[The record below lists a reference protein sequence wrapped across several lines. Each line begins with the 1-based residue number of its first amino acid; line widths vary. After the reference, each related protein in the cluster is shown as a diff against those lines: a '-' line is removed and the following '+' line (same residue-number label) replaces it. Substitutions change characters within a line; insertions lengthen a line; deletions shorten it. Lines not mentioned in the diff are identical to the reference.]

1 MLLSHKR
8 NKIMPLA
15 ATRMQLETLV
25 INESEKER
33 QISYDITHIWDLLS
47 APMNLPAEKKLRD
60 MKTFMVAKGQG
71 SVMDG
76 EFGVSRHKP

>member
-60 MKTFMVAKGQG
+60 MKHLWLPRGREEE
-71 SVMDG
+71 G
-76 EFGVSRHKP
+76 EGM